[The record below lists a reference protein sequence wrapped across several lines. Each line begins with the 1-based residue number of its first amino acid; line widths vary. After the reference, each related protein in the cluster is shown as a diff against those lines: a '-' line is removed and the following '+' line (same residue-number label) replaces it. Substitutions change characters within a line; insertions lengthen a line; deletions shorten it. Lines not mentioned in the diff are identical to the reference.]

1 MRKRI
6 FLLAVTLLLF
16 TAAPS
21 YAAGPETAAATKNTG
36 SPYFVM
42 VNRRA
47 AAVTVYGLDDAGFYS
62 IPVRAMVCST
72 GRAGFDTPPGA
83 FTVSNR
89 AAWMY
94 MVDGS
99 YGQYATR
106 FNGAILFHS
115 VCYNRRDPSTLM
127 TYEYNMLGGYASRG
141 CVRLQTADA
150 KWVFDNL
157 PAGTKVVVYDADS
170 PGPLGKPDT
179 LVTRISDTQNNGWDP
194 TDPRP
199 ENPWRSV
206 LGDKA
211 GTSSAYLGMP
221 FKDVRAVDPFYSQVL
236 AVYRAGLMAGTD
248 GTHFSPQKYLT
259 YAQAQILARNVGNK
273 VHSAANSDA
282 SQPSFPGSTI
292 ALPLPE
298 GAAPQDPVPRSVFAL
313 YLWAAKNQTPSGPA
327 DPYDCTGSG
336 AIKADLA
343 TLLAGLPVS
352 APLTRAE
359 AAAMLSGSAAL

>member
-1 MRKRI
+1 MRKLT
-6 FLLAVTLLLF
+6 FLLAAVLLF
-16 TAAPS
+16 CTAVPS

-47 AAVTVYGLDDAGFYS
+47 ATTTVYGLDDNGHYS

-72 GRAGFDTPPGA
+72 GRAGFDTPPGT

-150 KWVFDNL
+150 KWVFDNI
-157 PAGTKVVVYDADS
+157 PAGTKVVVYHADS

-179 LVTRISDTQNNGWDP
+179 LVTHIADAQINGWDP

-221 FKDVRAVDPFYSQVL
+221 FRDVRATDPFYSQVL
-236 AVYRAGLMAGTD
+236 AIYRAGKMAGTD

-259 YAQAQILARNVGNK
+259 YAQAQILAKNEAKRE
-273 VHSAANSDA
+273 
-282 SQPSFPGSTI
+282 I

-298 GAAPQDPVPRSVFAL
+298 GVSPQDPVPKNVFSL
-313 YLWAAKNQTPSGPA
+313 YLWAAANLPPQRSA
-327 DPYDCTGSG
+327 DPGDCTGSG
-336 AIKADLA
+336 AMKIDVAD
-343 TLLAGLPVS
+343 LLAGAPAS

-359 AAAMLSGSAAL
+359 AADMLVKYTSK